1 MSYLV
6 VAALVWSAAVAL
18 VIVGYRRE
26 IGRAWREPALRR
38 PVLIVESDDWGPGPD
53 SDAAWLGRIAEVLRR
68 YEDEHGRH
76 PVVTIGVVLA
86 LPDPDHL
93 RDGQFSRL
101 TLADNRFRL
110 VRERLAEG
118 AASGVFALQLH
129 GMEHFWPPALQV
141 AAQADPEVARWLR
154 WSDGKEPPRT
164 EALPA
169 HLQSRWVDASTLPTR
184 ALAAEAIVEAARDE
198 VHAFS
203 TVFGFPATVA
213 VPPTFLWDERV
224 ECAWAESGIRYIV
237 TPGVRYA
244 SRDRTGRLVADGEPI
259 HTGQRGRKGVVY
271 LVRDRY
277 FEPALGHDAEHA
289 LAVLTEKT
297 NAGQPTLL
305 EMHRFNF
312 TRDPVDAARAV
323 AELDRLLAGA
333 LRAYPGLRFLT
344 SAELGDRVAACEPEL
359 VHRHVVP
366 RLAACIA
373 RLARIP
379 RLRKFAWITGLALPF
394 WALYW
399 LAGSSGRAARAAAAG
414 TRLAT

>member
-1 MSYLV
+1 MSYLL
-6 VAALVWSAAVAL
+6 VAALAWSVAVAS
-18 VIVGYRRE
+18 VIFGYRRE

-38 PVLIVESDDWGPGPD
+38 PVVIVESDDWGPGPD
-53 SDAAWLGRIAEVLRR
+53 SDAAWLGRIADVLRR
-68 YEDEHGRH
+68 YQDEQGRH

-86 LPDPDHL
+86 LPDPDHP
-93 RDGQFSRL
+93 RKGQFSRL
-101 TLADNRFRL
+101 TLADERFRL
-110 VRERLAEG
+110 VRERLVEG
-118 AASGVFALQLH
+118 AGSGVFALQLH
-129 GMEHFWPPALQV
+129 GMEHFWPPALQA

-154 WSDGKEPPRT
+154 WFDGKQPPRT
-164 EALPA
+164 EVLPA

-184 ALAAEAIVEAARDE
+184 ALAAGEIVQAARDE

-203 TVFGFPATVA
+203 AVFGLPATVA

-224 ECAWAESGIRYIV
+224 ERAWAESGIRYIV
-237 TPGVRYA
+237 TPGQRYA
-244 SRDRTGRLVADGEPI
+244 SRDRTGRLVADGPPI
-259 HTGQRGRKGVVY
+259 HAGQRGRNGVVY

-297 NAGQPTLL
+297 GTGQPTLL

-312 TRDPVDAARAV
+312 TRDPVQAARAV
-323 AELDRLLAGA
+323 DELDRFLAGA
-333 LRAYPGLRFLT
+333 LRAYPGVRFLT
-344 SAELGDRVAACEPEL
+344 PAELGERLAAREPEL
-359 VHRHVVP
+359 VHRRVAP
-366 RLAACIA
+366 RLATCIA

-394 WALYW
+394 WAFSR
-399 LAGSSGRAARAAAAG
+399 LAGSSTRAARAAAAG